1 MQYLALHFFEKV
13 LDPTA
18 RLVGKIDD
26 NVVPSSYSIASKIIQ
41 ETILRESWEIPELH
55 LPEAMRLQALG
66 VIDIDKT
73 NKIITFGA
81 PLLQSV
87 AMNRF
92 NA

>member
-55 LPEAMRLQALG
+55 LP
-66 VIDIDKT
+66 
-73 NKIITFGA
+73 
-81 PLLQSV
+81 
-87 AMNRF
+87 
-92 NA
+92 